1 MTLSELPDGT
11 HQFTPAASSGID
23 SYGIQRPASAAPIQ
37 GALRPANWH
46 VYPARDDR
54 GKVIPDLYGFDFT
67 LDEFRGGI
75 WKKESGTFDKTYC
88 FLLESTGE
96 SRFEGYFTNPLDA
109 VNEANIAAGANDFC
123 LHHCT
128 FAGKLVLAYPDF
140 TGPTATVLLAENPST
155 GVPALLNYAKASGH
169 EITGVTPI
177 KFGTTTYLA
186 VLQYGSVVELLTDL
200 ASTPTSAGTMH
211 ANSSGCWWM
220 VNTDLPDTAIVAACG
235 FNIYAWPRTAA
246 IGDAPTLVESSVMA
260 GGFLIGLLSLNAGV
274 NRIYYVRPPDG
285 ANLSAAQPGVQ
296 LGAGASFYGNI
307 YSRNQRGAD
316 EQNHTARWGLTNV
329 TWAIPVRGG
338 ICASDSYQAKWN
350 NGLTNKPLRIVA
362 NAPANSDIQR
372 RLVGASSPDGESLFI
387 LVNEMAVVGGST
399 VTTIYWMRYDWDLDA
414 LSRVSEDITTA
425 QTGMTSYQAGN
436 GPGLPWSPFTRNL
449 IEHHGPNSTGGPFYG
464 KYEPPSDQNPY
475 QLRHTTGSVAGTGAL
490 FNSTFR
496 GRTPKFTFPGY
507 EGADYWVGEIIG
519 PPAQQ
524 IKNGGT
530 GATLAVTVNDTAV
543 TFSERAPL
551 TSRPKGIR
559 DAHDGW
565 HPDLQVTIVGTNSTT
580 MTDKERMAINALP
593 IKVMGLLRMPKGF
606 EVPANVDPR

>member
-1 MTLSELPDGT
+1 MTLSALPDGT
-11 HQFTPAASSGID
+11 HVFNPAASSGID
-23 SYGIQRPASAAPIQ
+23 SYGIQRPAQAASIQ

-46 VYPARDDR
+46 VYPARDGA
-54 GKVIPDLYGFDFT
+54 GKVIPNLYGFDFT

-96 SRFEGYFTNPLDA
+96 SRFEGYFGNPLDTITLSTQ
-109 VNEANIAAGANDFC
+109 VSTGNDFC

-128 FAGKLVLAYPDF
+128 FASRLVIAFGQY
-140 TGPTATVLLAENPST
+140 TGSQGTFLFVENPTT
-155 GVPALLNYAKASGH
+155 GAITLLNYSKGSGH

-186 VLQYGSVVELLTDL
+186 VLQYASIVELLTDV

-211 ANSSGCWWM
+211 ANSSACWWM

-246 IGDAPTLVESSVMA
+246 IGDAPTLVESGVMA
-260 GGFLIGLLSLNAGV
+260 GGFLIGLMSMNAGV
-274 NRIYYVRPPDG
+274 NRIFYVRPPDG
-285 ANLSAAQPGVQ
+285 ANGSAAQPGVQ
-296 LGAGASFYGNI
+296 LGAGLSFYGNI

-316 EQNHTARWGLTNV
+316 EQNHTSRWGLTNV

-338 ICASDSYQAKWN
+338 IVASDSYQAKWN

-362 NAPANSDIQR
+362 NAPANSDVQR
-372 RLVGASSPDGESLFI
+372 RLVGAKSPDGESLFI
-387 LVNEMAVVGGST
+387 LVNEMAVSGG
-399 VTTIYWMRYDWDLDA
+399 TTPTSVYWLRYDWDLDA
-414 LSRVSEDITTA
+414 LSRVSEDIVTT

-436 GPGLPWSPFTRNL
+436 GPGLPWSPVTGRL
-449 IEHHGPNSTGGPFYG
+449 IERHGPNATGGPFTG
-464 KYEPPSDQNPY
+464 KFEPPSDQNPN
-475 QLRHTTGSVAGTGAL
+475 QLRHTIGSVAGTGQPFA
-490 FNSTFR
+490 SPFR
-496 GRTPKFTFPGY
+496 GLTPKFTLPGY

-530 GATLAVTVNDTAV
+530 GATLVVTCGDKTVTV
-543 TFSERAPL
+543 SSRAPL

-559 DAHDGW
+559 DTHDHW
-565 HPDLQVTIVGTNSTT
+565 APELQVEFIGTNSTT
-580 MTDKERMAINALP
+580 DTDKDRMAMNLLP

-606 EVPANVDPR
+606 EVPANIDPR